1 MMWFQWWIV
10 PETHDKTT
18 ACISKCVM
26 NLLLRQLAIRQWIDV
41 QIGSLRNILVYNV
54 FLITR
59 RKIVNIIF

>member
-1 MMWFQWWIV
+1 
-10 PETHDKTT
+10 
-18 ACISKCVM
+18 M